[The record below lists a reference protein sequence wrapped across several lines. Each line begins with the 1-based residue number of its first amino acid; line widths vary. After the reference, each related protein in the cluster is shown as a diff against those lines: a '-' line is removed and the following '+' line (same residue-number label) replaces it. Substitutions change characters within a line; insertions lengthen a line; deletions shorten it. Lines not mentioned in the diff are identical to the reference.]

1 MILTAPRI
9 VRGEP
14 LAMEPAVRHL
24 LPPNK
29 TNSIEVQYDLP
40 NREHTAHQHPT
51 DETLLVLEG
60 EITFRWDNQAE
71 TCRPGDRL
79 LLPVGIVHSSV
90 AGEHGCLYL
99 IAQSIIPG
107 EPTS

>member
-1 MILTAPRI
+1 MTAPR
-9 VRGEP
+9 VARGP
-14 LAMEPAVRHL
+14 RLAMEPAIRHL

-60 EITFRWDNQAE
+60 EITFRWDTGE
-71 TCRPGDRL
+71 DTCRPGDRL
-79 LLPVGIVHSSV
+79 LLPSGTVHSSV

-99 IAQSIIPG
+99 IAQQIIAD
-107 EPTS
+107 ERSA